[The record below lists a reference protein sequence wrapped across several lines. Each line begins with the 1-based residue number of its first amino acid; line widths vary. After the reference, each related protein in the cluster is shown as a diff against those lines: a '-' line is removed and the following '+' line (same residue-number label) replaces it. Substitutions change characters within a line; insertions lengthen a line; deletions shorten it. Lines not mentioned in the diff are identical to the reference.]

1 MSKYTQYIKRTF
13 RYIFHGVPVVV
24 NKVEPRIAVLSKN
37 DILTGRTAL
46 ITGGTSGI
54 GMAIARAF
62 IEAGAFVIITSK
74 SKNRVD
80 AVVEIIC
87 EDLNCEGKILGLELD
102 NRQIGTND
110 SILADILAST
120 PNGKIDIL
128 VNNAGVGGG
137 DIATTS
143 VEEYDN
149 VMDTNLKGMF
159 FLSRDVAR
167 HMIQKGVHGN
177 ILNIAS
183 SSSVRP
189 ATSAYMLSKWGV
201 RGLTEGLARMLVKHN
216 IVVNAIAPGPTAT
229 PMIAVDSKD
238 IYRNESLIKRCV
250 TTEEIAQMSVML
262 VSDSCRSIIGDVI
275 YMTGGSGNV
284 DNSDFNYEFKI

>member
-1 MSKYTQYIKRTF
+1 MSKFTQYIKRTF
-13 RYIFHGVPVVV
+13 RYIFHGVPVVI
-24 NKVEPRIAVLSKN
+24 NRVEPKIAVLSKN
-37 DILTGRTAL
+37 ELLTGRTAL

-54 GMAIARAF
+54 GMAIAKAF
-62 IEAGAFVIITSK
+62 IEAGAFVVITSR
-74 SKNRVD
+74 SKKRVD
-80 AVVEIIC
+80 AVVKTLC
-87 EDLNCEGKILGLELD
+87 EDLKCEGKILGLELD
-102 NRQIGTND
+102 NTQIGTND
-110 SILADILAST
+110 SMITNILASV
-120 PNGKIDIL
+120 PNGTIDIL
-128 VNNAGVGGG
+128 VNNAGIGGG
-137 DIATTS
+137 EIATTS

-159 FLSRDVAR
+159 FLSRELAR
-167 HMIQKGVHGN
+167 YMIQNRIQGN

-229 PMIAVDSKD
+229 PMIGADSEN
-238 IYRNESLIKRCV
+238 IYRGESLIKRCV

-275 YMTGGSGNV
+275 YMTGGSGNI